1 VDDRLIGKTF
11 QRENSAIE
19 LNKLAAAPSFVKGL
33 SSASTVVATVRV
45 SQPDY
50 IPASLNLRT
59 RISPT
64 LFTATMSKQGLM
76 ATLRDAAV
84 EVVQPSQIIY
94 PDTTP

>member
-11 QRENSAIE
+11 HSENSAVE
-19 LNKLAAAPSFVKGL
+19 LNKLAAAPSFVQGL

-45 SQPDY
+45 SQPNY

-76 ATLRDAAV
+76 RTLRDTAV
-84 EVVQPSQIIY
+84 EVVQPSQILH
-94 PDTTP
+94 PDATP